1 MKTDEKKKIMLQY
14 VPGAADDGMG
24 FFPVVTCQI
33 EGRPPEVLWIVHHRR
48 RQLREKQE
56 ALSAADAEI
65 ALAFQDR
72 TLPSSP
78 KRFLEHLRQR
88 GFSDMADF
96 RVAGSFDEDRR
107 SVLGD
112 EYQPAFGEEAA
123 RHDPV
128 MHAALM
134 QMVDRQIAEND
145 PPETRETFERLLEQ
159 GYSPEYIRRMIG
171 LLIAREHLEEM
182 FRRTPFN
189 TERFIGNLRRLPQV
203 PEI

>member
-1 MKTDEKKKIMLQY
+1 MKSDEKKSQLQY
-14 VPGAADDGMG
+14 VPGAGDDGMG

-33 EGRPPEVLWIVHHRR
+33 EGPPPQVLWVVHHRR

-56 ALSAADAEI
+56 ALSAANAEI

-78 KRFLEHLRQR
+78 QRFRDHLRQR
-88 GFSDMADF
+88 GFSDLTDY

-107 SVLGD
+107 SALGD
-112 EYQPAFGEEAA
+112 EYQPALGEEAA

-128 MHAALM
+128 VHAALM

-145 PPETRETFERLLEQ
+145 PPEVRETFERLFAQ

-171 LLIAREHLEEM
+171 FLIAREHLEEM
-182 FRRTPFN
+182 FHRTPFN
-189 TERFIGNLRRLPQV
+189 TARFVENLRRLPQ
-203 PEI
+203 ISDL